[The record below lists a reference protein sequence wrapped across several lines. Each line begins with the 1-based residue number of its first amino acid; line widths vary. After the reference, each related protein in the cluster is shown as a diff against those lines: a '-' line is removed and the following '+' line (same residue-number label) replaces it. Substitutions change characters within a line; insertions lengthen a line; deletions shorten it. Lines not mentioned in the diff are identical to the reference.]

1 MLHQAIMAACC
12 WLLLAALLGAPV
24 AHAAWE
30 DLKTI
35 VILNFELI
43 DDTGDTASEE
53 AQHRRLVLISDQL
66 RREFEEHRLYR
77 VLDNA
82 PAAETIRRYRAGQSL
97 YNCNGCELDIA
108 AKLNADRVSTAWVQK
123 VSNLI
128 LNLNIEI
135 KSVANGEVVLK
146 KSVDIR
152 GNTDQSW
159 SRGVSYLVRDMVE
172 KGQGGR

>member
-1 MLHQAIMAACC
+1 
-12 WLLLAALLGAPV
+12 
-24 AHAAWE
+24 
-30 DLKTI
+30 
-35 VILNFELI
+35 
-43 DDTGDTASEE
+43 
-53 AQHRRLVLISDQL
+53 VLISDQL
-66 RREFEEHRLYR
+66 RREFEEHRLYG

-82 PAAETIRRYRAGQSL
+82 PAAEIIRSYRTGQSL

-108 AKLNADRVSTAWVQK
+108 AKLDADRVLTAWVQK

-135 KSVANGEVVLK
+135 KNVANGEVVLK